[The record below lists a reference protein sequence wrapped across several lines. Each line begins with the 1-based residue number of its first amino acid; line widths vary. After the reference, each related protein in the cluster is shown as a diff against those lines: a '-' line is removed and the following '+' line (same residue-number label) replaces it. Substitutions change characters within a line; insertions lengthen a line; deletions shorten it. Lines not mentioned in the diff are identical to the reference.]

1 MPTKKSQPAP
11 PPNAAAPSA
20 GWTFLSNHA
29 HVLLLL
35 AQDPE
40 LRLRDIADRVGITER
55 AVQKIIAE
63 LESGSVLTRTRDG
76 RRNRYTIHPD
86 RPLRH
91 PVEAHRT
98 VGDLIRMVQRDP
110 NNPPR

>member
-11 PPNAAAPSA
+11 PPNPAAPSA